1 MYAVKHN
8 GHHKARLVADGHLR
22 DEPLDSVYSGVVSLR
37 GIHFVAF
44 IAELNSLKL
53 WATDIGNAYLEAT
66 TKEKLLFCCSFQIR
80 ITNVCCP
87 EFEAVELCNEGNKV
101 DASEGHNTG
110 VDTV

>member
-66 TKEKLLFCCSFQIR
+66 TKEKLVIIAGPKFKEL
-80 ITNVCCP
+80 
-87 EFEAVELCNEGNKV
+87 EAHVLVIHKALYGLRT
-101 DASEGHNTG
+101 SGQ
-110 VDTV
+110 